1 MSCSQYPNQHV
12 AHASCASLTCL
23 AVASPC
29 INSRVAV
36 TRTLKLG
43 SSLKRRN
50 DGSYELDLSQPGAHK
65 TSAVFGPT
73 KTTLCA
79 SIAPWLDDYIET
91 FSLSIGCYL
100 FHAKGNPLEVM
111 KPSNWTYTVKSVF
124 EKHGNARL
132 CPKDCRSSFITFLR
146 SGEHDDEAVKA
157 AAVAMRHSSKT
168 AESSAYD
175 KGSCDRRISAVM
187 KVAADFSAKFNAAS
201 SSGHR

>member
-1 MSCSQYPNQHV
+1 MSCIQYPNQHV
-12 AHASCASLTCL
+12 AHVRPLPVSLCL
-23 AVASPC
+23 PC

-43 SSLKRRN
+43 SSLKRRD

-73 KTTLCA
+73 KTTLSA

-91 FSLSIGCYL
+91 FSLSVGCYL

-124 EKHGNARL
+124 EKHGKRRQERGSEVYRRRSLYTREGACWRRSGVQRRSRRVERGLGNEERKQDRSKSRGARIKSRL
-132 CPKDCRSSFITFLR
+132 CWL
-146 SGEHDDEAVKA
+146 
-157 AAVAMRHSSKT
+157 
-168 AESSAYD
+168 
-175 KGSCDRRISAVM
+175 
-187 KVAADFSAKFNAAS
+187 
-201 SSGHR
+201 